1 MFSQARKYI
10 LYTHKPEL
18 TTGEKGPIQL
28 IRCRFKPW
36 VQFSENIV
44 FLMLQLDEARRGLG
58 VGASISS
65 PVASHKDSWRSC
77 KNPSVKMVKKKNQKQ
92 KILFIE
98 QCVLCVVAVK
108 GITFFLFFLS

>member
-65 PVASHKDSWRSC
+65 PVASHNDSWRSS
-77 KNPSVKMVKKKNQKQ
+77 KYPSVKMVKKKNQKQ
-92 KILFIE
+92 KFLLLILHTV
-98 QCVLCVVAVK
+98 CTVCS
-108 GITFFLFFLS
+108 GC